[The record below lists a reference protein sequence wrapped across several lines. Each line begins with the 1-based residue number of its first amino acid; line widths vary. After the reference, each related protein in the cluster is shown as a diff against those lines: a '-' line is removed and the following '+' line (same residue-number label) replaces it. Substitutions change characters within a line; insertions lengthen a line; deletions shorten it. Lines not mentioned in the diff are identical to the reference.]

1 MADAAGMI
9 IAALALQLT
18 PIAADRRWAAFE
30 FDAHCEARVRAWRTR
45 EDPVEQPRLTFS
57 FRESGGI
64 ELHANL
70 RRVSREGSTA
80 MLHIDGQPFALS
92 TDGRNA
98 WSGGGE
104 ASMIAALRVA
114 SRLNVVATDRAGRR
128 FVDYYPLDGI
138 QTAIDAAAACAAKKA
153 GN

>member
-1 MADAAGMI
+1 MI
-9 IAALALQLT
+9 LAALALQLT
-18 PIAADRRWAAFE
+18 PIAADGRWAAFE

-45 EDPVEQPRLTFS
+45 SDPEEQPRLAFS
-57 FRESGGI
+57 FRDDGGI

-70 RRVSREGSTA
+70 RRVSRDGSSA
-80 MLHIDGQPFALS
+80 MLHIDGRPFAMDV
-92 TDGRNA
+92 DGRNA
-98 WSGGGE
+98 WSTGGE

-128 FVDYYPLDGI
+128 FVDYYPLEGI
-138 QTAIDAAAACAAKKA
+138 HTAIDAAAACAAKKA